1 MLSPLIASTAMTLS
15 SVSVIVNALRLR
27 NLKILDRMKN
37 EEYIPALSYDRLTSL
52 YDPVVA
58 LTTREGTFKRVLTE
72 QARIG
77 VNHRV
82 LDLACGTATLS
93 LLLKQEQPQAEVV
106 GIDGD
111 ARILDIAKA
120 KALKARPKI
129 QFDEGMSFDLPY
141 RDESFDRVVSSLFFH
156 HLTRENKLKTL
167 REVKRVLKP
176 NGEFH
181 VAAWGLPAS
190 WLMRA
195 SSYLIQLL
203 DGFETTADSFNGL
216 LPQLMA
222 DTGFASI
229 EETNHFNSWFG
240 TIRLHKCLR

>member
-1 MLSPLIASTAMTLS
+1 
-15 SVSVIVNALRLR
+15 
-27 NLKILDRMKN
+27 MKN
-37 EEYIPALSYDRLTSL
+37 EKYIPALGYDWLTSL

-58 LTTREGTFKRVLTE
+58 LTTREKTFKSVLAE

-77 VNHRV
+77 VNHCV
-82 LDLACGTATLS
+82 LDLGCGTATLS
-93 LLLKQEQPQAEVV
+93 ILLKQKQPQAQVV

-111 ARILDIAKA
+111 AKILEIAKA
-120 KALKARPKI
+120 KARKASLEI
-129 QFDEGMSFDLPY
+129 QFDEGMSFNLPY
-141 RDESFDRVVSSLFFH
+141 KDESFDRVISSLFFH
-156 HLTRENKLKTL
+156 HLTRENKSKTL

-181 VAAWGLPAS
+181 VADWGLPAS
-190 WLMRA
+190 WLMRG
-195 SSYLIQLL
+195 SSYLIRLL

-229 EETNHFNSWFG
+229 EETTHFNTLFG
-240 TIRLHKCLR
+240 TIRLHKCYE